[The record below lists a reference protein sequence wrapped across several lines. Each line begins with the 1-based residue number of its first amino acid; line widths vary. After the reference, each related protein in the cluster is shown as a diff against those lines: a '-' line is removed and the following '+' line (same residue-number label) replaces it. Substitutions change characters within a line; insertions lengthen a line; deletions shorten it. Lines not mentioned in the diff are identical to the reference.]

1 MFRTSSF
8 ETRIAV
14 AMTLATVAG
23 LAIVWA
29 VVALFP
35 AT

>member
-1 MFRTSSF
+1 MIRMSSF
-8 ETRIAV
+8 ETRIGV
-14 AMTLATVAG
+14 AITLAMVAG